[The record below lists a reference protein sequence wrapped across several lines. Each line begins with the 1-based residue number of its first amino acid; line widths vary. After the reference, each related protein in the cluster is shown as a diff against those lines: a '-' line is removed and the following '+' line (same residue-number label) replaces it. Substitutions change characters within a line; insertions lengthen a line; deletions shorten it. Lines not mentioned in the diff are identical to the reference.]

1 MKMSQVIYAGKQ
13 FATVTELKDA
23 IYGHAK
29 SVGLFVRTS
38 ISRSKEVEF
47 RCKVDCTHFEEL
59 KKVNRGTIAVGMD
72 GDHHLMLLGWGI
84 RSP

>member
-1 MKMSQVIYAGKQ
+1 MSQVIYAGKQ

-47 RCKVDCTHFEEL
+47 RCKVDCTCTFKVRPSTSGMEEIDGSW
-59 KKVNRGTIAVGMD
+59 KIARK
-72 GDHHLMLLGWGI
+72 I
-84 RSP
+84 Q